1 MSKKHTHSDC
11 ELDTQ
16 LVYLGRDPKRDCGSV
31 NPPVHRTSTVIFPD
45 YATFHTYNTGKLS
58 GFRSYGRYGSPTTDG
73 LEEALAALE
82 GADHAITTGSGL
94 AAITT
99 SLLAF
104 LSAGDHALFPDS
116 IYGSARDFI
125 KKELVRL
132 GVDVQLYDPTIGAGI
147 AALMKPNTKVVYC
160 ESPGSLTFEMQDIPA
175 IAAAAH
181 AGGAIVIAD
190 NTWATPLLMRPFDLG
205 VDISIHSASKYIGGH
220 SDLIMG
226 VALCKTQHFAQ
237 LNRMHRNLGAC
248 TNGDNAYLALRGLRT
263 IAVRLKEHEAH
274 AMEVAT
280 WLQNVPE
287 VKRVLFPALPSDPG
301 HALWKR
307 DMTGACGL
315 FAIELTHANEA
326 ALSAMI
332 DGLQHF
338 GVGFSWGGYESLIIG
353 YQPHR
358 MREVGVWDTTATYLR
373 LHIGLEAPK
382 DLITDLDA
390 GFGRFRAAMKAVA

>member
-1 MSKKHTHSDC
+1 MSHTHDDC
-11 ELDTQ
+11 GLDTQ

-31 NPPVHRTSTVIFPD
+31 NPPVHRTSTIIFPD
-45 YATFHTYNTGKLS
+45 YETFRDYNEGRLA
-58 GFRSYGRYGSPTTDG
+58 GIRSYGRYGSPTTDG

-99 SLLAF
+99 ALLAF
-104 LSAGDHALFPDS
+104 LNAGDHALFPDS
-116 IYGSARDFI
+116 IYGSGRDFI
-125 KKELVRL
+125 THELSRM
-132 GVDVQLYDPTIGAGI
+132 GVEVELYDPTIGAGI
-147 AALMKPNTKVVYC
+147 AAHMKPNTKVVYC

-175 IAAAAH
+175 IAKVAH
-181 AGGAIVIAD
+181 AAGAMVMAD
-190 NTWATPLLMRPFDLG
+190 NTWATPLLLRPFDLG

-226 VALCKTQHFAQ
+226 VALCKKEHWPR

-248 TNGDNAYLALRGLRT
+248 TSGDNAYLALRGLRT
-263 IAVRLKEHEAH
+263 IAVRLKQHEAH
-274 AMEVAT
+274 AVEVAT
-280 WLQNVPE
+280 WLQQVPE

-301 HALWKR
+301 HAIWKR

-315 FAIELTHANEA
+315 FAIELTDAKDE
-326 ALSAMI
+326 ALSALI

-353 YQPHR
+353 YKPHK
-358 MREVGVWDTTATYLR
+358 MRKATRWNENTTLLR

-382 DLITDLDA
+382 DLISDLDT
-390 GFGRFRAAMKAVA
+390 GFARYRKAIKAAA

>member
-1 MSKKHTHSDC
+1 MSKNHSHTDC

-45 YATFHTYNTGKLS
+45 YATFEQYNSGKLA

-73 LEEALAALE
+73 LEIALAALE

-116 IYGSARDFI
+116 IYGSARDFV
-125 KKELVRL
+125 KKELVRM
-132 GVDVQLYDPTIGAGI
+132 GVEIQFYEPTIGADI
-147 AALMKPNTKVVYC
+147 KALMKPNTKVVYC

-175 IAAAAH
+175 IAKVAH

-190 NTWATPLLMRPFDLG
+190 NTWATPLLQKPFELG

-220 SDLIMG
+220 SDIIMG
-226 VALCKTQHFAQ
+226 VALCKSQHYAQ

-274 AMEVAT
+274 AIEVAT
-280 WLQNVPE
+280 WLQTVPE
-287 VKRVLFPALPSDPG
+287 VKRVLFPALPSDAG

-307 DMTGACGL
+307 DMSGACGL
-315 FAIELTHANEA
+315 FAIELANASDA

-332 DGLQHF
+332 DGLEHF

-353 YQPHR
+353 YKPHT
-358 MREVGVWDTTATYLR
+358 MREVGTWDKNATYLR

-382 DLITDLDA
+382 DLIADLDA
-390 GFGRFRAAMKAVA
+390 GFARFRKAL